1 MLNSM
6 LYSLGSD
13 FTATG
18 AGRGKIRCQ
27 PASITRRGQGKPK
40 GAAPLRKGRKP
51 NSLMQNAKTKRPRN
65 LAENIGK
72 NLANAKSHGS
82 GH

>member
-6 LYSLGSD
+6 LHSLGSD
-13 FTATG
+13 LCTKG

-27 PASITRRGQGKPK
+27 PASIAGGAAGKPR
-40 GAAPLRKGRKP
+40 GAAPLGKGRKP
-51 NSLMQNAKTKRPRN
+51 NTLSANAKSKRPRN
-65 LAENIGK
+65 LAQNIAK